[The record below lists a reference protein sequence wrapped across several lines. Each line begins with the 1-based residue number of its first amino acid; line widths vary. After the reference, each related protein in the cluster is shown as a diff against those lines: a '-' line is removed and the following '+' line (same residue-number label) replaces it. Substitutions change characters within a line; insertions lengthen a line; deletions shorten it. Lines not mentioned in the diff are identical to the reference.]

1 MPKFFVNNSDISG
14 DNIYLDGENMHH
26 LVNVLRCK
34 INEEVTVSD
43 SLGFDYTCTVEAI
56 SKENVILKIT
66 DKMKSAAEP
75 CVKIS
80 LFQGLPK
87 GDKLSLIVEKCVEAG
102 VYDITPVNMSRCVSR
117 LTPKDFSKKKE
128 RFEKI
133 SMSAAKQSGRG
144 IVPSVNDLI
153 SLKEFLEKSKEY
165 DLIVFP
171 YEEAEGYT
179 LKDSIKGFNGEKIA
193 DVIGPEGGFSEE
205 EAKLIEGYGI
215 KPVTLGNRILRTETA
230 GLSVIFNVLY
240 ELEL

>member
-14 DNIYLDGENMHH
+14 DKIYLDGENMHH

-43 SLGFDYTCTVEAI
+43 SSGFDYTCIIDSI

-75 CVKIS
+75 LVKIS

-102 VYDITPVNMSRCVSR
+102 VYEITPVNMSRCVSR

-153 SLKEFLEKSKEY
+153 TLKEFLERAKDY
-165 DLIVFP
+165 DLVVFP
-171 YEEAEGYT
+171 YEEAKGYT
-179 LKDSIKGFNGEKIA
+179 LKDAVKGFVGEKIA
-193 DVIGPEGGFSEE
+193 VIIGPEGGFSEDE
-205 EAKLIEGYGI
+205 VKLIESYKI
-215 KPVTLGNRILRTETA
+215 KPVTLGSRILRTETA
-230 GLSVIFNVLY
+230 GLSVVFNILY

>member
-14 DNIYLDGENMHH
+14 DNINLSGENMHH

-34 INEEVTVSD
+34 AGDEVTISD
-43 SLGFDYTCTVEAI
+43 SSGFDYTCFIHEI
-56 SKENVILKIT
+56 EKENVILKIT

-75 CVKIS
+75 QVKIS

-102 VYDITPVNMSRCVSR
+102 VFDITPVSMARCVSK
-117 LTPKDFSKKKE
+117 LSKKDFSKKKE
-128 RFEKI
+128 RYEKI

-144 IVPSVNDLI
+144 IIPKVNELVT
-153 SLKEFLEKSKEY
+153 LNEFLELSKEY
-165 DLIVFP
+165 DLVIFP
-171 YEEAEGYT
+171 YEEARGYT
-179 LKDSIKGFNGEKIA
+179 LKNAIKDFSGKSIAVI
-193 DVIGPEGGFSEE
+193 IGPEGGFSTE
-205 EAKLIEGYGI
+205 EASLIEKNGI

-230 GLSVIFNVLY
+230 GLSVVFNILY

>member
-1 MPKFFVNNSDISG
+1 MPKFFVNSNEISG
-14 DNIYLDGENMHH
+14 DNISISGENMHH
-26 LVNVLRCK
+26 LINVLRCK
-34 INEEVTVSD
+34 KGDEVTVSD
-43 SLGFDYTCTVEAI
+43 SSGFDYTSVIEEI

-75 CVKIS
+75 LVKIS

-102 VYDITPVNMSRCVSR
+102 VFDITPVNMVRCVSK

-133 SMSAAKQSGRG
+133 AMSAAKQSGRG
-144 IVPSVNDLI
+144 IIPEVCDLI
-153 SLKEFLEKSKEY
+153 SLKEFLEKSKDF
-165 DLIVFP
+165 DLVIFP
-171 YEEAEGYT
+171 YEEAKGYT
-179 LKDSIKGFNGEKIA
+179 LKNAVKGFTGERIA
-193 DVIGPEGGFSEE
+193 VIIGPEGGFSAEE
-205 EAKLIEGYGI
+205 VKLIESYGI

-230 GLSVIFNVLY
+230 GLSVVFNILY